1 MPNDQIDGLAHD
13 RHPPLIVNAEVERR
27 AERDFA
33 TALFEPPFVDRDH
46 AQIFREIGRV
56 DYGNALRLNI
66 LAGSRPMRSREHL
79 PEPFIEFFIRINCV
93 LMKRMEQLI
102 EQRGFGLARRR
113 IGIHL
118 ASADLPIISA
128 VRANEQIDAR
138 DAVPAA
144 LRSEPHRFLPG
155 GKIEELIEQFGM
167 ANDDFGEFV
176 IDQPDA
182 LGGGSQSFDL
192 WLRKYGWPQSKP
204 FFPAQPRVGKDAGGV
219 EHSSKIAIIERI
231 NRHNRRYFT
240 GFS

>member
-1 MPNDQIDGLAHD
+1 MPDDQIDGLAHD

-33 TALFEPPFVDRDH
+33 AALFEPQFIDRDH
-46 AQIFREIGRV
+46 AQIFREISRIN
-56 DYGNALRLNI
+56 DSDALRLNI

-118 ASADLPIISA
+118 ARADLPIISA
-128 VRANEQIDAR
+128 IRANEQIDAR

-155 GKIEELIEQFGM
+155 SEIKELIEQFGM
-167 ANDDFGEFV
+167 ANDDFREFV

-182 LGGGSQSFDL
+182 LGDGSQSLGL
-192 WLRKYGWPQSKP
+192 WLRKYDRLQ
-204 FFPAQPRVGKDAGGV
+204 
-219 EHSSKIAIIERI
+219 
-231 NRHNRRYFT
+231 
-240 GFS
+240 